1 MNKIFA
7 FGGDYE
13 RSVEKMV
20 GYLHMAKEALGF
32 VFGRRI
38 DHGLMSFDQVM
49 IDILQQ
55 WFWDNV
61 FNLYIRL
68 PMDQLP
74 QIQLSSVTDNCS
86 GHTPLLYESPA
97 TSGFSLSIVWDLLH
111 VHSLPFYQ
119 DDWGHQN

>member
-1 MNKIFA
+1 MSFVRDAIMVGKNLPNVYLNLCWRYIISQIQTRSGINELLDLVPVNKIFA

-13 RSVEKMV
+13 RSLEIMV
-20 GYLHMAKEALGF
+20 GYLHMAKEDLGF

-61 FNLYIRL
+61 INLYIRL

-74 QIQLSSVTDNCS
+74 LT
-86 GHTPLLYESPA
+86 
-97 TSGFSLSIVWDLLH
+97 
-111 VHSLPFYQ
+111 
-119 DDWGHQN
+119 